1 MQRKAT
7 KKTRGPNSAEK
18 EFQHWLKN
26 LPCVVCGRP
35 GPSIC
40 DHMYGS
46 TFRHNKILIG
56 HWACLPYC
64 QKCDSVKTIKG
75 RKAHNV
81 TFGITQA
88 GLFKLWHNFYGY
100 PIPEEVV
107 NAIIDWGR

>member
-7 KKTRGPNSAEK
+7 KKTRGANSAEK
-18 EFQHWLKN
+18 EFQRWLKN
-26 LPCVVCGRP
+26 LPCVACGRP

-75 RKAHNV
+75 RRAHNV